1 VSGHPYPHSGVRGS
15 VTREEAAV
23 LIGSRGVLS
32 PVWGASVDPFHRL
45 VDAGMAVASVS
56 YRLSSEARRA
66 AQLHDVAAAARY
78 LVVRA
83 DELGIDLSRVAAWGA
98 SSGGQLA
105 LLAALLRQDEAVS
118 GRGAAVAMPDF
129 AAVVDWCAPV
139 DLRVPLPTL
148 GMPPPEPVE
157 RLLGADPAEV
167 PDLAR
172 LASPLLQV
180 RQPLPPT
187 LIAHGVDDV
196 IVPRQGSRLLAD
208 AVAAAGTDVQL
219 ELTPG
224 GHMWL
229 DSPDRADEVLRSTV
243 AFLGRYLAL

>member
-1 VSGHPYPHSGVRGS
+1 M
-15 VTREEAAV
+15 
-23 LIGSRGVLS
+23 IGSRGVLS

-56 YRLSSEARRA
+56 YRLSSEARFP

-105 LLAALLRQDEAVS
+105 LLAALLRQDEVVS

-167 PDLAR
+167 LDLAR

-180 RQPLPPT
+180 RQPLR
-187 LIAHGVDDV
+187 
-196 IVPRQGSRLLAD
+196 PR
-208 AVAAAGTDVQL
+208 
-219 ELTPG
+219 
-224 GHMWL
+224 
-229 DSPDRADEVLRSTV
+229 
-243 AFLGRYLAL
+243 